1 MSPLKALWIII
12 VGEKFRGIL
21 SFRCVFFVA
30 NRMTHFNNYPSCNFI
45 PPDPTEKQFCAIFD
59 HFLMKHVYGFDAY
72 PHFFSFSWCADF
84 ILIFFG
90 ELIHANIFSFLRIL
104 IKKIHFI
111 FH

>member
-45 PPDPTEKQFCAIFD
+45 PPDPTEKQFCAIFE

-72 PHFFSFSWCADF
+72 PIFSAFLGV
-84 ILIFFG
+84 LIFF
-90 ELIHANIFSFLRIL
+90 LNLFLVN
-104 IKKIHFI
+104 
-111 FH
+111 

>member
-21 SFRCVFFVA
+21 SFRCVFFVS

-59 HFLMKHVYGFDAY
+59 HFLMEHVYGFDAY
-72 PHFFSFSWCADF
+72 P
-84 ILIFFG
+84 
-90 ELIHANIFSFLRIL
+90 IFSAFLGVLIL
-104 IKKIHFI
+104 F
-111 FH
+111 